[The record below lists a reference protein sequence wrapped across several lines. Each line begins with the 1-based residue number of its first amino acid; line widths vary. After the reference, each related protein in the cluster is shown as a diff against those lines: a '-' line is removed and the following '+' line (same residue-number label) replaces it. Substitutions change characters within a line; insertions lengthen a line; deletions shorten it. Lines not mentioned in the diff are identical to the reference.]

1 MAGCGYV
8 CPQCEG
14 AGFTSDLLPC
24 NWCNPHQ
31 TMITVY
37 HNNRCS
43 KSRDAVALLQEK
55 NIDFKL
61 VEYFKTP
68 FTHKEL
74 ADLIKLI
81 GIKPVDLLRKNEDI
95 FKMEYAG
102 KRLSGSKW
110 IDVMLAHPNLIERP
124 IVVNGDKATI
134 ARPPEKV
141 LEIL

>member
-14 AGFTSDLLPC
+14 VGFTADLLPC
-24 NWCNPHQ
+24 NWCNPQ

-37 HNNRCS
+37 HNSRCS
-43 KSRDAVALLQEK
+43 KSRNALTLLEEK
-55 NIDFKL
+55 NIDFKF
-61 VEYFKTP
+61 VEYLKTP

-81 GIKPVDLLRKNEDI
+81 GIKPFDLIRKNEDI
-95 FKMEYAG
+95 FKATYAN
-102 KRLSGSKW
+102 KQLSDAEW
-110 IDVMLAHPNLIERP
+110 IDVMLAHPTLIERP
-124 IVVNGDKATI
+124 IVVNGKKAII
-134 ARPPEKV
+134 ARPAEKI

>member
-14 AGFTSDLLPC
+14 VGFTADLLPC
-24 NWCNPHQ
+24 NWCNPQ

-37 HNNRCS
+37 HNSRCS
-43 KSRDAVALLQEK
+43 KSRNALTLLEEK
-55 NIDFKL
+55 NIDFKFI
-61 VEYFKTP
+61 EYLKTP

-81 GIKPVDLLRKNEDI
+81 GIKPFDLIRKNEDI
-95 FKMEYAG
+95 FKATYAN
-102 KRLSGSKW
+102 KQLSDAEW
-110 IDVMLAHPNLIERP
+110 IDVMLAHPTLIERP
-124 IVVNGDKATI
+124 IVVNGKKAII
-134 ARPPEKV
+134 ARPAEKI